1 MLISAL
7 APEIFVLG
15 MGCIILLGD
24 VFTKNT
30 RSNAYAFTLFALL
43 GAGIITV
50 LTIPSTAYTV
60 FNNSFI
66 IDRFACGLKIILYI
80 LLAAI
85 LIYSRLYMQARDF
98 FRGEFFV
105 LSLLS
110 MLGMMIVISSGNF
123 LNLYLG
129 IELFVLPIYALI
141 VFVRNKAVY
150 TEAAFKYFI
159 IGSLGSGL
167 LLYGVSLIYGATG
180 SIDFAQ
186 IATSN
191 VTSQLLVLGMLFVI
205 SGICLEFGAV
215 PFHMWLPD
223 VYEGSPTTVTM
234 IVGTIPKIAVFAVMY
249 RLLTVAFPNINA
261 DWQQA
266 LMLMALLSVMLG
278 NLLAIVQTN
287 IKRFLA
293 YSTISHIGFIL
304 LGLFAAPTAGY
315 TAAIFYTIVYAF
327 MVLAAFAIIIYLG
340 HQGFEAD
347 QIEDFRGLNKRD
359 PWLAFLM
366 LLTMFAL
373 AGIPPLVGFYAKLQI
388 LQAVVQAGFAWI
400 AVLAMLFSVIGAF
413 YYLRVI
419 RVMYFDNSN
428 DAIRIRYTSSM
439 SLVGKLLVSGHGL
452 LLLMA
457 GIYPASVLYI
467 CIAMLK

>member
-1 MLISAL
+1 M
-7 APEIFVLG
+7 
-15 MGCIILLGD
+15 
-24 VFTKNT
+24 
-30 RSNAYAFTLFALL
+30 
-43 GAGIITV
+43 
-50 LTIPSTAYTV
+50 
-60 FNNSFI
+60 
-66 IDRFACGLKIILYI
+66 YI

-85 LIYSRLYMQARDF
+85 LMYSRLYMQARDF
-98 FRGEFFV
+98 FKGEFFV

-110 MLGMMIVISSGNF
+110 LLGMMVVISSSNF
-123 LNLYLG
+123 LSLYLG
-129 IELFVLPIYALI
+129 VELFVLPLYALI
-141 VFVRNKAVY
+141 VFVRGKAIY

-159 IGSLGSGL
+159 IGSLGSAL

-180 SIDFAQ
+180 YIDFAQ
-186 IATSN
+186 IASAN
-191 VTSQLLVLGMLFVI
+191 VTSQIFILGMLFVI

-249 RLLTVAFPNINA
+249 RLLTIAFPNISVQ
-261 DWQQA
+261 WQQLFLLLA
-266 LMLMALLSVMLG
+266 LFSVIVG
-278 NLLAIVQTN
+278 NLLAIVQSN
-287 IKRFLA
+287 VKRFLA

-304 LGLFAAPTAGY
+304 LGLFAAPVAGY
-315 TAAIFYTIVYAF
+315 TPAIFYTVVYAF
-327 MVLAAFAIIIYLG
+327 MVLAAFAMIVYLG

-347 QIEDFRGLNKRD
+347 RIDDFRGLSKRD

-388 LQAVVQAGFAWI
+388 LQAVVQLGYVWI
-400 AVLAMLFSVIGAF
+400 AVVAMIFSVIGAF

-419 RVMYFDNSN
+419 RVMYFDTVPETVHV
-428 DAIRIRYTSSM
+428 RYTSSM
-439 SLVGKLLVSGHGL
+439 SAIGKMLVSGHAL
-452 LLLMA
+452 LLLLT
-457 GIYPASVLYI
+457 GIYPASILYI